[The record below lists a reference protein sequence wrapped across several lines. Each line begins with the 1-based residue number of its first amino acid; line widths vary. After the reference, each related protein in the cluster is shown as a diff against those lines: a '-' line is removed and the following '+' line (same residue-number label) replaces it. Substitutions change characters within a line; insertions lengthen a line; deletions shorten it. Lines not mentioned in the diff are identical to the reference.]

1 MKYILMVSRNLGITY
16 TEDYGTNDRY
26 DQKLLDLIEKSKKEG
41 LRYYLVGDETVVC
54 PIHVMNLDFQ
64 GDNIVRTGGYVG
76 NIEDKISRLRHKFC
90 K

>member
-1 MKYILMVSRNLGITY
+1 MLFGNKKKSKGI
-16 TEDYGTNDRY
+16 ESFNPELC
-26 DQKLLDLIEKSKKEG
+26 KIEKSKKEG